1 MVERMGMASR
11 STYKIITPEVR
22 AIRKLR
28 IMKGLS
34 VNKAS
39 IRVGTNKSTLSAL
52 ENGRINLT
60 DEWVEK
66 IIKGYG
72 FNKNSY
78 FLIINSKEQS
88 TEDLIQEI
96 VEIAS
101 KMSSEKLKVIKNL
114 LQNF

>member
-1 MVERMGMASR
+1 
-11 STYKIITPEVR
+11 VR

-28 IMKGLS
+28 VKKGLS

-39 IRVGTNKSTLSAL
+39 IRIGTNKSTLTAL

-60 DEWVEK
+60 DDWIEK

-72 FNKNSY
+72 FNKSSY
-78 FLIINSKEQS
+78 LSIVNSKEQS
-88 TEDLIQEI
+88 TEDLIKEI

-101 KMSSEKLKVIKNL
+101 TLSSEKLTVIKNL
-114 LQNF
+114 LLNF

>member
-1 MVERMGMASR
+1 MASR

-28 IMKGLS
+28 VMKGLS
-34 VNKAS
+34 VNKAA
-39 IRVGTNKSTLSAL
+39 IKVGTNKSTLTAL

-60 DEWVEK
+60 DDWVEK

-78 FLIINSKEQS
+78 LSILGSKEKS
-88 TEDLIQEI
+88 TEYLIQEI

-101 KMSSEKLKVIKNL
+101 KLPLEKLTVIKNL
-114 LQNF
+114 LLNF